1 MICSPE
7 LLVGWIFGWVMCPS
21 SQGEEGEIKTIEQR
35 KAAAGGAGLRHPC
48 AIVPKTRQNNVGNR
62 PHWSYLQCQQGKH
75 FFFPV
80 VYYGSCGRAHAG
92 WQVRG
97 WGGVPVLS
105 LKGEVEGAS
114 PLLKLFPWKF
124 KTPSNKAQ
132 LASFMDWVFF
142 LT

>member
-75 FFFPV
+75 FFFSSSVLWILWQGPCWMAGERV
-80 VYYGSCGRAHAG
+80 GWSACAILEGGS
-92 WQVRG
+92 
-97 WGGVPVLS
+97 GGGFPPSKAVPL
-105 LKGEVEGAS
+105 EIQN
-114 PLLKLFPWKF
+114 PF
-124 KTPSNKAQ
+124 
-132 LASFMDWVFF
+132 
-142 LT
+142 